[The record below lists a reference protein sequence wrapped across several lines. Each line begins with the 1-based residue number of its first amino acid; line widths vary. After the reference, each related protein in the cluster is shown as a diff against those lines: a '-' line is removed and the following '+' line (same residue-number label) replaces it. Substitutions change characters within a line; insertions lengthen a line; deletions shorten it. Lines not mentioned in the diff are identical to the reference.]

1 MGRLS
6 LGRLVDKMN
15 QKLIEKMAVESLVD
29 VDSELVFSKE
39 KFAWLIYRK
48 CLEIAQE
55 YDFPKLSG
63 PGTIIANRIYNHFGV
78 EE

>member
-1 MGRLS
+1 
-6 LGRLVDKMN
+6 MN
-15 QKLIEKMAVESLVD
+15 QKLIEKLAVESLIEHD
-29 VDSELVFSKE
+29 GEIIFSKE
-39 KFAWLIYRK
+39 VFAWKIYRR

-63 PGTIIANRIYNHFGV
+63 PGTIIANRIHTEFNGD

>member
-1 MGRLS
+1 
-6 LGRLVDKMN
+6 MN
-15 QKLIEKMAVESLVD
+15 QKLIEKLAVKSLVEYD
-29 VDSELVFSKE
+29 GELIFSKE
-39 KFAWLIYRK
+39 VFAELIYRK

-63 PGTIIANRIYNHFGV
+63 PGTIIANRIYDHFGV